1 MGTGHVWDEIT
12 RLLVKTGVLP
22 HDFAFSEGLVNHGF
36 QPMPLLK
43 KVLKLHELPVLA
55 RCWHIHGY
63 K

>member
-1 MGTGHVWDEIT
+1 MGTGHVRDEIT
-12 RLLVKTGVLP
+12 SLLVKTGVLP
-22 HDFAFSEGLVNHGF
+22 HDLAIIERLVNHGF
-36 QPMPLLK
+36 QPMPPLK